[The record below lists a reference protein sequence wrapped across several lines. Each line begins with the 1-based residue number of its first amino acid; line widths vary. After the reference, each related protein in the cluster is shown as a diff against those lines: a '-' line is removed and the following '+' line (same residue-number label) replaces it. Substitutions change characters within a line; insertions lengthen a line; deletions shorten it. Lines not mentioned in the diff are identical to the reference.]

1 MAEIE
6 ITVLNAQV
14 QAALARLAQALGGS
28 ISVSWGTNV
37 LYGAI
42 HHFGGRAGRGHR
54 ARIPARPYLGVSDD
68 DRAEL
73 VNIEND
79 LLQRAWNGERLTGTD
94 AARAMG
100 RYLKTST
107 QLRFRD
113 QEDPEG
119 RPWRPSQRVAAHGG
133 QTLRLSGRLRNSI
146 AYVVQY

>member
-6 ITVLNAQV
+6 VTVMDAQV

-28 ISVSWGTNV
+28 ISVTWGTNV
-37 LYGAI
+37 TYAAI
-42 HHFGGRAGRGHR
+42 HQFGGRAGKGHR
-54 ARIPARPYLGVSDD
+54 ARIPARAYLGVSDD

-73 VNIEND
+73 LNIEND
-79 LLQRAWNGERLTGTD
+79 HLQRAWAGERLTGAD
-94 AARAMG
+94 VARAMG
-100 RYLKTST
+100 RYLKTAT

-119 RPWRPSQRVAAHGG
+119 RPWRPSQRAALHGG

-146 AYVVQY
+146 TYAVGY

>member
-6 ITVLNAQV
+6 ITVQNAQV

-42 HHFGGRAGRGHR
+42 QHFGGRAGKGHR

-68 DRAEL
+68 DRTEL
-73 VNIEND
+73 LTIVND
-79 LLQRAWNGERLTGTD
+79 HLSRTWGGERLTGAD
-94 AARAMG
+94 VARAMG

-119 RPWRPSQRVAAHGG
+119 RPWRPSQRVALHGG

-146 AYVVQY
+146 TYVVQY